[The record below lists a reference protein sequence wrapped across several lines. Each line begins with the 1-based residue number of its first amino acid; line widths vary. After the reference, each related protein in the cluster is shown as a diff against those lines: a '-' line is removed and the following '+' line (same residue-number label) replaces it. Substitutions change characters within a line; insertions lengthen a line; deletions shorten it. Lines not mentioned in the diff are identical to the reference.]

1 MKKISVDDLRIGMFV
16 HEICGSWMDHPFWA
30 SSFVISDRND
40 LISLQK
46 SSIREVWIDPD
57 KGRDTDPSVPVSAPS
72 PIPSSLMETIKEAR
86 ATKVATQKT
95 SFEDELVLARGIHA
109 RSHGVIHSLLTE
121 ARMDIPVDLMA
132 AHQLVEDI
140 CNSVLRNS
148 EALISLLHAKTKKT
162 YPYLH
167 AVAVCALMIALGKQM
182 GFDNGLLKRLGMAG
196 LLLDIGKTLLPLPLL
211 NKQARLTDEEFEMM
225 KSHPLL
231 GYHLLQNLGVDDEI
245 ILDVCAHHHER
256 MDGKGYPDW
265 LPGEKISIYANMG
278 TCCDVYDAITSERSY
293 QTGWALGQAIR
304 KMAEWQE
311 GQFNRTVF
319 HAFVRTV
326 GLYPSGTLV
335 QLKSG
340 RLAYVVEQHPSSLMT
355 PLVKA
360 FYSTRQNVFIEP
372 LMLDLGKCGDAILNV
387 EDPAKWHFKAAHLL

>member
-109 RSHGVIHSLLTE
+109 RSHGIIHSLLTE

-167 AVAVCALMIALGKQM
+167 AVAVCALMIALG
-182 GFDNGLLKRLGMAG
+182 
-196 LLLDIGKTLLPLPLL
+196 
-211 NKQARLTDEEFEMM
+211 
-225 KSHPLL
+225 
-231 GYHLLQNLGVDDEI
+231 
-245 ILDVCAHHHER
+245 
-256 MDGKGYPDW
+256 
-265 LPGEKISIYANMG
+265 
-278 TCCDVYDAITSERSY
+278 
-293 QTGWALGQAIR
+293 
-304 KMAEWQE
+304 
-311 GQFNRTVF
+311 
-319 HAFVRTV
+319 
-326 GLYPSGTLV
+326 
-335 QLKSG
+335 
-340 RLAYVVEQHPSSLMT
+340 
-355 PLVKA
+355 
-360 FYSTRQNVFIEP
+360 
-372 LMLDLGKCGDAILNV
+372 
-387 EDPAKWHFKAAHLL
+387 